1 MESHPTGEK
10 NLQKLIAYMEPV
22 LNPGAYVFVSLQ
34 EVDSIPRSLSVAEI
48 REKEG
53 ITIVLEKSVAD
64 QRALTYDVIMA
75 WITLNVHSAL
85 EAVGL
90 TAAFAKALGDQQI
103 SCNVIAGFY
112 HDHIFVPVHDADK
125 AISALKE
132 LAASKA

>member
-22 LNPGAYVFVSLQ
+22 LNPGVYVFVSLQ

-53 ITIVLEKSVAD
+53 ITVVLEKSVAD